1 MEKSDSIVRCVRFFI
16 YTGAVRK
23 KYIVEGDIC
32 EKAYT
37 KNSLVI
43 KKINFINFGV
53 LEILCQKN

>member
-32 EKAYT
+32 EKAYAE
-37 KNSLVI
+37 NNLVLN
-43 KKINFINFGV
+43 KIIFINFG
-53 LEILCQKN
+53 I